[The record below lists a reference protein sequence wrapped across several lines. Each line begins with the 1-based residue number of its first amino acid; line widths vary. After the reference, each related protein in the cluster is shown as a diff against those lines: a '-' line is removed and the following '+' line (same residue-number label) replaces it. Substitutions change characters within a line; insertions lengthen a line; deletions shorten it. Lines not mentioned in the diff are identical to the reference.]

1 MMLMI
6 NLVTGL
12 GIFLFGM
19 MQLER
24 GIQSLNSDWIKQW
37 LKNNTGHR
45 FNSVLTG
52 TIVTAIVQSSSM
64 ISLIILA
71 FASAGLIP
79 LTNAI
84 GVLLGANL
92 GTTLSGWIVATL
104 GFKLHLD
111 AIALPAIG
119 LGALLQVF
127 AEQHKKWTAAGKLI
141 FGLGL
146 LLFGLSIMKEAV
158 AVLPNEFNVERLKH
172 LNAFS
177 FLVLGTA
184 LTAVIQSSSA
194 TMMIA
199 LAALDTGM
207 INLPGAAALVI
218 GADLG
223 TTSTTALG
231 SIKGSVIKRQLALAH
246 FSFNL
251 VTNTLAFLI
260 LLPLLPVIMQWLT
273 LSDPLYSLVA
283 FHSCFNVFG
292 LFLFV
297 PLLTPF
303 SRWIGTRFMA
313 DVPNQSALSA
323 VPPTVTDA
331 ALAASHA
338 HVKNMLAAALATNL
352 RNLRIEQQLQLNA
365 LTANLLQSASPSGQP
380 FENRYEHL
388 KQQEGELLHYLA
400 RVQTQEM
407 SQMAARQ
414 LTGLLDCARDAV
426 YAVKTLKD
434 IRQNLTALRHTSTPS
449 LHQFNEQFQS
459 YLKPFYRQ
467 LIALLVDQHPQNY
480 VIEQLKG
487 LAQQNEVLHREL
499 HEAIQAYSG
508 EGVVEPEQLSTLF
521 NVNREIWHANNSL
534 LAAFEHWFQLLNQNQ
549 PLS

>member
-1 MMLMI
+1 MMLMVNVVI
-6 NLVTGL
+6 GL

-19 MQLER
+19 MQLEH

-37 LKNNTGHR
+37 LKTNTRHR
-45 FNSVLTG
+45 LHSVLTG
-52 TIVTAIVQSSSM
+52 TVVTAIVQSSSM

-79 LTNAI
+79 LSNAI

-92 GTTLSGWIVATL
+92 GTTISGWIVATL

-127 AEQHKKWTAAGKLI
+127 GEKHKKLKATGMLI

-158 AVLPNEFNVERLKH
+158 AVIPGTFNVERLKDM
-172 LNAFS
+172 NALS
-177 FLVLGTA
+177 FLLLGTV

-207 INLPGAAALVI
+207 ISLPGAAALVI

-246 FSFNL
+246 FTFNL
-251 VTNTLAFLI
+251 VTNTLAFVV
-260 LLPLLPVIMQWLT
+260 LLPLLPALMQWLT

-292 LFLFV
+292 LFIFV
-297 PLLTPF
+297 PLLTQF
-303 SRWIGTRFMA
+303 SHWISQRFVA
-313 DVPNQSALSA
+313 EQPQEHSLSTVPAS
-323 VPPTVTDA
+323 VPEA
-331 ALAASHA
+331 AMTASHT
-338 HVKNMLAAALATNL
+338 HVKNMLAAVLATNL
-352 RNLRIEQQLQLNA
+352 RNLRIEQQIPLSETENS
-365 LTANLLQSASPSGQP
+365 LLQSASPPGQP
-380 FENRYEHL
+380 FESRYEHL
-388 KQQEGELLHYLA
+388 KQQEGELLHYVA
-400 RVQTQEM
+400 QVQTHAI
-407 SQMAARQ
+407 SQTASTQ
-414 LTGLLDCARDAV
+414 FSQLLDCARDAV

-434 IRQNLTALRHTSTPS
+434 IRQNLIALRHSNTPS
-449 LHQFNEQFQS
+449 LHHFAETYQTH
-459 YLKPFYRQ
+459 LKPFYRQ
-467 LIALLVDQHPQNY
+467 LITLLVNEHPQRY
-480 VIEQLKG
+480 IHEQLKA
-487 LAQQNEVLHREL
+487 LTQQSEALHLQL
-499 HEAIQAYSG
+499 HDEIQQYSG
-508 EGVVEPEQLSTLF
+508 KGLVKPEQLSTLF
-521 NVNREIWHANNSL
+521 NVNREIWQCNNSL
-534 LAAFEHWFQLLNQNQ
+534 LNAFESWFQPALNTT
-549 PLS
+549 